1 MYKLNDVGMKKAFLF
16 LATGFEETEA
26 IGTIDVLR
34 RGGVDARLV
43 SVTGDRTVESSH
55 GVKLLADSLF
65 EETDFTEA
73 DALILP
79 GGMPGSNNLNAHAG
93 LKGLLKK
100 QYESGRYVA
109 AICAAPLVLGGLGIL
124 EGKQATCYPGF
135 ESHLT
140 GAIVTS
146 ASAVTDGNV
155 ITGHGPGLVYRF
167 GLAVLEA
174 LEGKAVAQTTAAGLL
189 L

>member
-1 MYKLNDVGMKKAFLF
+1 MKKAFLF

-34 RGGVDARLV
+34 RGGVDARLI
-43 SVTGDRTVESSH
+43 SITGNPVVESSH
-55 GVKLLADSLF
+55 GIKITADALF
-65 EETDFTEA
+65 EDTDFTDA

-79 GGMPGSNNLNAHAG
+79 GGMPGSNNLNAHED
-93 LKGLLKK
+93 LKTLLKR
-100 QYESGRYVA
+100 QFESGRCVA
-109 AICAAPLVLGGLGIL
+109 AICAAPLVFGGLGIV

-140 GAIVTS
+140 GALITP
-146 ASAVTDGNV
+146 ASAVIDGNV
-155 ITGHGPGLVYRF
+155 ITGHGPGFVYPF
-167 GLAVLEA
+167 GLAILEA
-174 LEGKAVAQTTAAGLL
+174 LAGKAVAQQTAAGLL